1 MRGAMAT
8 PTRTLLLVDCEP
20 RTEAK
25 LCKSLHRLG
34 IATATL
40 QRDQG
45 DTSLDVIALIVELD
59 QFESPDLLAQ
69 ARAAGLPII
78 ALSHHETLS
87 QIQCAMRM
95 GATAMLNKPITQSS
109 VYTTLM
115 MAQGLRNRL
124 TALENT
130 NEDLSTKL
138 QARHLISKAVA
149 RLMIDCAID
158 EHEAFE
164 RIRTLSMKLNQSIES
179 ICQDIECHTQP
190 IRRRS

>member
-1 MRGAMAT
+1 
-8 PTRTLLLVDCEP
+8 
-20 RTEAK
+20 
-25 LCKSLHRLG
+25 
-34 IATATL
+34 
-40 QRDQG
+40 
-45 DTSLDVIALIVELD
+45 VELD

-69 ARAAGLPII
+69 ARVAGLPII

-138 QARHLISKAVA
+138 QARHLIAKAVA

-164 RIRTLSMKLNQSIES
+164 RVRTLSMKLNQSVES

-190 IRRRS
+190 MRRRS

>member
-1 MRGAMAT
+1 MRGALAT
-8 PTRTLLLVDCEP
+8 PTRTLLLVDCDL
-20 RTEAK
+20 RTEAT

-69 ARAAGLPII
+69 ARVAGLPII

-115 MAQGLRNRL
+115 MAQGLRNQL

-130 NEDLSTKL
+130 NDDLSTKL
-138 QARHLISKAVA
+138 QARHLIAKAVA

-164 RIRTLSMKLNQSIES
+164 RIRTLSMRLNQSIES
-179 ICQDIECHTQP
+179 ICQDIENHTQP
-190 IRRRS
+190 MRRRS

>member
-1 MRGAMAT
+1 MRGALAT
-8 PTRTLLLVDCEP
+8 PTRTLLLVDCDL
-20 RTEAK
+20 RTEAT

-69 ARAAGLPII
+69 ARVAGLPII

-115 MAQGLRNRL
+115 MAQGLRNQL

-138 QARHLISKAVA
+138 QARHLIAKAVA
-149 RLMIDCAID
+149 RLMIDCTID

-179 ICQDIECHTQP
+179 ICQDIENHTQP
-190 IRRRS
+190 MRRRS

>member
-1 MRGAMAT
+1 MRGALAT
-8 PTRTLLLVDCEP
+8 PTRTLLLVDCDL
-20 RTEAK
+20 RTEAT

-69 ARAAGLPII
+69 ARVAGLPII

-115 MAQGLRNRL
+115 MAQGLRNQL

-130 NEDLSTKL
+130 NDDLSTKL
-138 QARHLISKAVA
+138 QARHLIAKAVA

-164 RIRTLSMKLNQSIES
+164 RIRTLSMRLNQSIES

-190 IRRRS
+190 MQRRS